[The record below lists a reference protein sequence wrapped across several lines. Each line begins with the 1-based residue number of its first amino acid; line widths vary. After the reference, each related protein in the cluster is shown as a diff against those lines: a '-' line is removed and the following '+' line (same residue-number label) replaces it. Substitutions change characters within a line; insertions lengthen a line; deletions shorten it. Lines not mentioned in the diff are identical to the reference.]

1 MKWKVHVID
10 RIPCVFRYRF
20 RYINSV
26 RPFGIVS
33 GWRKICGEGEGG
45 NQCPSLATLFNSAY
59 PFISDVGIA
68 KGRDGCIA
76 IHERCQM
83 S

>member
-1 MKWKVHVID
+1 MHARLKESRKNGTWK
-10 RIPCVFRYRF
+10 RK
-20 RYINSV
+20 
-26 RPFGIVS
+26 
-33 GWRKICGEGEGG
+33 KICGEGEGG

>member
-1 MKWKVHVID
+1 MKLDENETDVILYVREIIRKTFVLVSADGSAEKV
-10 RIPCVFRYRF
+10 
-20 RYINSV
+20 S
-26 RPFGIVS
+26 
-33 GWRKICGEGEGG
+33 GEGEGG

-68 KGRDGCIA
+68 KGRRLHSDSR
-76 IHERCQM
+76 RCQM